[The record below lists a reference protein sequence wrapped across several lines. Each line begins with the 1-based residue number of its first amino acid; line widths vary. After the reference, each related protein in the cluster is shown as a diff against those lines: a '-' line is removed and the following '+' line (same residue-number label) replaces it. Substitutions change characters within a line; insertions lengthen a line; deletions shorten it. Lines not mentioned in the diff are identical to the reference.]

1 MGSQP
6 VGIYAAL
13 SSVRGLRMQKSVAL
27 FIGTFTT
34 MLAVI
39 NPLESLPI
47 YLKLLAGQD
56 ESAHLRVARLSCLY
70 ATLLIFFFLV
80 FGTVMLQIFSVS
92 LSMVRIVGGIILM
105 RIGFSLFLPSPS
117 GGVLRAG
124 GSGAT
129 EPGLDIAFVPLA
141 MPLMFGPGVLATVL
155 GMCSL
160 VRHPLADFTSLLAIS
175 LACLAAMIIIYLTLT
190 YARYLMRRLGA
201 KGIDAATRIVG
212 FFVSAMGMGLVFHGV
227 IEALQNYHVI
237 PGS

>member
-1 MGSQP
+1 MEKP
-6 VGIYAAL
+6 L
-13 SSVRGLRMQKSVAL
+13 AL

-34 MLAVI
+34 MLAVV

-47 YLKLLAGQD
+47 YLKLLSGQD
-56 ESAHLRVARLSCLY
+56 EQAHLRVARLSCLY

-80 FGTVMLQIFSVS
+80 FGTAMLQIFSVS

-117 GGVLRAG
+117 GGVVHTG
-124 GSGAT
+124 GNGAT
-129 EPGLDIAFVPLA
+129 GQELDIAFVPLA
-141 MPLMFGPGVLATVL
+141 MPLMFGPGVLATVM

-160 VRHPLADFTSLLAIS
+160 VRHPIAGFTSLLAIS
-175 LACLAAMIIIYLTLT
+175 FACLAAMFVIYLTLA
-190 YARYLMRRLGA
+190 YARYLMHRLGA

-212 FFVSAMGMGLVFHGV
+212 FFVSAMGMGLVFHGI

-237 PGS
+237 PVA

>member
-1 MGSQP
+1 MQNP
-6 VGIYAAL
+6 VT
-13 SSVRGLRMQKSVAL
+13 L

-47 YLKLLAGQD
+47 YLKLLSGQD
-56 ESAHLRVARLSCLY
+56 EPAHLRVARLACLY

-105 RIGFSLFLPSPS
+105 RIGFSLFLPSPA
-117 GGVLRAG
+117 GGVLHAG
-124 GSGAT
+124 GSGSA
-129 EPGLDIAFVPLA
+129 GQDLDIAFVPLA

-160 VRHPLADFTSLLAIS
+160 VRHPIS
-175 LACLAAMIIIYLTLT
+175 RLHLP
-190 YARYLMRRLGA
+190 AR
-201 KGIDAATRIVG
+201 
-212 FFVSAMGMGLVFHGV
+212 H
-227 IEALQNYHVI
+227 I
-237 PGS
+237 PGHVWPRCSSST

>member
-1 MGSQP
+1 MPHP
-6 VGIYAAL
+6 VT
-13 SSVRGLRMQKSVAL
+13 L

-56 ESAHLRVARLSCLY
+56 EAAHLRVARLACIY

-80 FGTVMLQIFSVS
+80 FGTVMLYIFSVS

-105 RIGFSLFLPSPS
+105 RIGFSLFLPSPAGS
-117 GGVLRAG
+117 VFHAG
-124 GSGAT
+124 GSGST
-129 EPGLDIAFVPLA
+129 GQELDIAFVPLA

-160 VRHPLADFTSLLAIS
+160 VRHPISDFTSLLAIS
-175 LACLAAMIIIYLTLT
+175 LACLAAMCIIYLVLT
-190 YARYLMRRLGA
+190 SARYLMDRLGA

-212 FFVSAMGMGLVFHGV
+212 FFVAAMGMGLVFHGV
-227 IEALQNYHVI
+227 IEALQTYHVI
-237 PGS
+237 PGN

>member
-1 MGSQP
+1 MMPHP
-6 VGIYAAL
+6 VT
-13 SSVRGLRMQKSVAL
+13 L

-47 YLKLLAGQD
+47 FLKLLAGQD
-56 ESAHLRVARLSCLY
+56 EPAHLRVARLACLY

-80 FGTVMLQIFSVS
+80 FGTAMLYIFSVS

-105 RIGFSLFLPSPS
+105 RIGFSLFLPSP
-117 GGVLRAG
+117 GGGMFHTG
-124 GSGAT
+124 GSGST
-129 EPGLDIAFVPLA
+129 GQEDIAFVPLA

-160 VRHPLADFTSLLAIS
+160 VRHPISDFASLLAIS
-175 LACLAAMIIIYLTLT
+175 LASLAVMGVIYLILAS
-190 YARYLMRRLGA
+190 ARYLMDRLGA

-212 FFVSAMGMGLVFHGV
+212 FFLAAMGMGLAFHGV
-227 IEALQNYHVI
+227 IEALQTYHVI
-237 PGS
+237 PGN

>member
-1 MGSQP
+1 MEIP
-6 VGIYAAL
+6 L
-13 SSVRGLRMQKSVAL
+13 TL

-47 YLKLLAGQD
+47 YLQLLAGQD
-56 ESAHLRVARLSCLY
+56 EQAHLRVARLACLY
-70 ATLLIFFFLV
+70 ATGLIFFFLV

-105 RIGFSLFLPSPS
+105 RIGFSLFLPSPA
-117 GGVLRAG
+117 GGVLPAG
-124 GSGAT
+124 KSGPAGQ
-129 EPGLDIAFVPLA
+129 GLDIAFVPLA

-160 VRHPLADFTSLLAIS
+160 VRHPIADFTSLLAIS
-175 LACLAAMIIIYLTLT
+175 LACLAAVAVVYLTLT
-190 YARYLMRRLGA
+190 YARYLVRRLGA

-212 FFVSAMGMGLVFHGV
+212 FFVAAMGMGLVFHGV
-227 IEALQNYHVI
+227 IEALQDYHVI

>member
-1 MGSQP
+1 MLHP
-6 VGIYAAL
+6 VT
-13 SSVRGLRMQKSVAL
+13 L

-56 ESAHLRVARLSCLY
+56 ESAHLRVARLACLY

-80 FGTVMLQIFSVS
+80 FGTVMLYIFSVS

-105 RIGFSLFLPSPS
+105 RIGFSLFLPSP
-117 GGVLRAG
+117 GGGMFHAG
-124 GSGAT
+124 GSGSTGQAT
-129 EPGLDIAFVPLA
+129 DIAFVPLA

-160 VRHPLADFTSLLAIS
+160 VRHPISDFISLVAIS
-175 LACLAAMIIIYLTLT
+175 LASLAAMGIVYLTLAS
-190 YARYLMRRLGA
+190 ARYLMARLGA
-201 KGIDAATRIVG
+201 KGVDAATRIVG
-212 FFVSAMGMGLVFHGV
+212 FFLAAMGMGLAFHGV
-227 IEALQNYHVI
+227 IEALHNYHVI
-237 PGS
+237 PGN